1 MMAGAILKA
10 CTLWAHIYTNM
21 KVEVLV
27 TLSRPPLCDPMNHS
41 PPGSSVHA
49 ILQART
55 LEWVAIP
62 VSSSRHRGQYM
73 PRSWEKIELGE
84 FQDQKDDW
92 IISS

>member
-1 MMAGAILKA
+1 METYAEKH
-10 CTLWAHIYTNM
+10 C
-21 KVEVLV
+21 
-27 TLSRPPLCDPMNHS
+27 HS
-41 PPGSSVHA
+41 WGGGVGVHA

-62 VSSSRHRGQYM
+62 VSSSRHREQYM